1 MRQVL
6 YGISLML
13 AGLAQ
18 AADPASARDG
28 AAAPAAATSSPA
40 ASTPAKPLDLRLGDI
55 RRYITPEDYRALMGA
70 PAMEANTV
78 IVQADAPLLPV
89 KSSQPI
95 PGGIMAPFWALA
107 HPTQA
112 WRLLVPDL
120 KRPPDGPTEDKV
132 PPPVFRWGP

>member
-1 MRQVL
+1 MRRLL

-18 AADPASARDG
+18 AADPASAREA
-28 AAAPAAATSSPA
+28 AAAPAATSSPA

-78 IVQADAPLLPV
+78 IVQADAPLLPA

-120 KRPPDGPTEDKV
+120 KRPPDGPSEDKV

>member
-1 MRQVL
+1 MKWAVYL
-6 YGISLML
+6 TLVAAAVS
-13 AGLAQ
+13 Q
-18 AADPASARDG
+18 AAEPASTDVTKASV
-28 AAAPAAATSSPA
+28 AATPLD
-40 ASTPAKPLDLRLGDI
+40 TTGVRTRKPLDLRLGDI
-55 RRYITPEDYRALMGA
+55 RRYITPEDYRVLMGA

-78 IVQADAPLLPV
+78 IVQADAPLLPA